1 MAVQQLYYTAKDGLE
16 GALQNP
22 ATRLLAHKKE
32 ADARDRML
40 ELAEEIQVFLEK
52 RVDGLSDE
60 LAEQVSVVIA
70 ENSALFQKALKKP
83 SVLNESAGSSGDP
96 AG

>member
-1 MAVQQLYYTAKDGLE
+1 MAVQQLYYSDKDGLE
-16 GALQNP
+16 VALQNP
-22 ATRLLAHKKE
+22 DTRLFADKKE

-52 RVDGLSDE
+52 RVQGLSDDQ
-60 LAEQVSVVIA
+60 AEKVSVVIA

-83 SVLNESAGSSGDP
+83 SLLNEAPENSA
-96 AG
+96 